1 MSFTRQMTTKNLQ
14 EIKRTNLMTN
24 MQDYFTK
31 KQPKFI
37 KRQELMDIGVDGLL
51 TMPSISVRIL

>member
-1 MSFTRQMTTKNLQ
+1 
-14 EIKRTNLMTN
+14 MTN

-37 KRQELMDIGVDGLL
+37 KRQELMDIGVGGLL
-51 TMPSISVRIL
+51 TMPSISVHIL